1 MIDYDDEDLV
11 RLLRL
16 VAQPREFA
24 ILVEV
29 AKAAD
34 TLPPIRSSILLPEA
48 RAELVQRAAE
58 CLSLLRA
65 GGAK

>member
-1 MIDYDDEDLV
+1 MIDYDDDDLV

-34 TLPPIRSSILLPEA
+34 ALPPIAPMILLPEA
-48 RAELVQRAAE
+48 RAQAVLLAA
-58 CLSLLRA
+58 SMIALLRA